1 MNLDSATSIA
11 SSGVANIARDLA
23 IVAGN
28 VANANT
34 PDYTREIA
42 NQTSVVADG
51 VGMGVASGPSSRDVD
66 THLQEQVF
74 QQGGTVAGLLT
85 SQSALQPID
94 AVQGS
99 PGKGDDL
106 SSMLGQMQ
114 DAFSTL
120 LGDPSNQTQ
129 QAKVVDAANTVAQ
142 KVNAL
147 STAYQT
153 ARQGAQDG
161 IVADVKS
168 INSDIGTIGQ
178 LSTEIVSLRA
188 TGQST
193 ADLENQRDA
202 TMHHLSTTTGVRFL
216 EQSNGDMLA
225 MTSGGLSLPLHG
237 TAPLVTSNA
246 SMGSGASYPSGGI
259 PAITLLG
266 TDVTAQLSGGTI
278 GARIALRDS
287 TLPKFQAQL
296 DQFAQTL
303 ASRFDKQ
310 GLTLFTDPNGAVP
323 SSTGTPVQQSYVG
336 FAGIIGV
343 NPAVTANPALVRDG
357 TGAVTANSTG
367 ASGFSPNPTGG
378 PAGFSVLISRVLD
391 FALGAQAQAGVG
403 QPGVAMNGLGP
414 TGALSTGFT
423 APPTLASFASTLVSS
438 QSQDSADVSANV
450 GTETALQTSLQGR
463 LSAGSAVSIDTEM
476 STMVQLQ
483 NAYGANARILTTVQ
497 SMWAQLLQAVN

>member
-1 MNLDSATSIA
+1 MSLDGALSIA

-23 IVAGN
+23 IVSSN

-42 NQTSVVADG
+42 SQTSIVAGG
-51 VGMGVASGPSSRDVD
+51 VGMGVAGRPSSREID

-74 QQGGTVAGLLT
+74 QQGSAVAGLLT
-85 SQSALQPID
+85 TQGALQAID

-106 SSMLGQMQ
+106 ASMLGQMQ
-114 DAFSTL
+114 DAFSKL

-129 QAKVVDAANTVAQ
+129 QAKVVGTADTLAR
-142 KVNAL
+142 KINAL
-147 STAYQT
+147 SGAYEA

-161 IVADVKS
+161 IVTDVKS
-168 INSDIGTIGQ
+168 ANLDISTIAQ

-202 TMHHLSTTTGVRFL
+202 AMHHLSLTTGVRFL
-216 EQSNGDMLA
+216 EQSSGDMLA

-237 TAPLVTSNA
+237 AAPLVTSNA
-246 SMGSGASYPSGGI
+246 TVGAGASYPSGGI

-266 TDVTAQLSGGTI
+266 TDVTTQLTGGSI
-278 GARIALRDS
+278 GARIALRD
-287 TLPKFQAQL
+287 TILPKFQAQL

-310 GLTLFTDPNGAVP
+310 GLTLFTDPAGAVP
-323 SSTGTPVQQSYVG
+323 SPTGAPVQQSYLG
-336 FAGIIGV
+336 FASIIRV
-343 NPAVTANPALVRDG
+343 SPAVSANPASVRDG
-357 TGAVTANSTG
+357 TGSRAADPSG
-367 ASGFSPNPTGG
+367 ASAFSPNPAGG
-378 PAGFSVLISRVLD
+378 PAGFVNLISRVLD
-391 FALGAQAQAGVG
+391 FALGSQTQIGVG
-403 QPGVAMNGLGP
+403 QPSVAMSGLGS
-414 TGALSTGFT
+414 TGTLSTGFT
-423 APPTLASFASTLVSS
+423 APPTLASFAATLVST
-438 QSQDSADVSANV
+438 QSQESAEVSASV
-450 GTETALQTSLQGR
+450 GTETALQTTLQGR

-476 STMVQLQ
+476 STMLQLQ

-497 SMWAQLLQAVN
+497 SMWAQLLQAVT